1 MSVEPA
7 QEPDVNPHAHLQQSI
22 FDLSSQFTDNMDSVD
37 GKPLHD
43 PSGLPAP
50 DLLPADP
57 AGHLDPFSYENGAY
71 DSGFDDTLGSSNPF
85 SFDDFVN
92 DDAVSFAV
100 DHAAGAA

>member
-7 QEPDVNPHAHLQQSI
+7 QEPDVNAHAHLQQPF
-22 FDLSSQFTDNMDSVD
+22 FDLSSQYNLD
-37 GKPLHD
+37 GKPLHGPSSD
-43 PSGLPAP
+43 PTE

-57 AGHLDPFSYENGAY
+57 SCTMDSFSYENGAY
-71 DSGFDDTLGSSNPF
+71 DSGFDDSLGSNPF

-92 DDAVSFAV
+92 EDAVSFAV

>member
-7 QEPDVNPHAHLQQSI
+7 QEPDVNSHAHLQQSI
-22 FDLSSQFTDNMDSVD
+22 FDLSSHFTDNMDNVD

-43 PSGLPAP
+43 PSGLPGT

-57 AGHLDPFSYENGAY
+57 TCHMDPFSYENGAY
-71 DSGFDDTLGSSNPF
+71 DSGFDDTLGSTNPF

>member
-7 QEPDVNPHAHLQQSI
+7 QEPDVNAHLQQPF
-22 FDLSSQFTDNMDSVD
+22 FDISSQYSMVD
-37 GKPLHD
+37 KPLHD
-43 PSGLPAP
+43 SSCLPTA
-50 DLLPADP
+50 DLLPADSACP
-57 AGHLDPFSYENGAY
+57 LDTFPYENGAY
-71 DSGFDDTLGSSNPF
+71 DSGFDDSLGSNPF

>member
-7 QEPDVNPHAHLQQSI
+7 QEPDVNSHAHLQQPF
-22 FDLSSQFTDNMDSVD
+22 FDISSQYNMVD
-37 GKPLHD
+37 KPLHD
-43 PSGLPAP
+43 PSCVPTA
-50 DLLPADP
+50 DLLPADS
-57 AGHLDPFSYENGAY
+57 ACHLDSFSYENGAY
-71 DSGFDDTLGSSNPF
+71 DSGFDDSLGSNPF

>member
-7 QEPDVNPHAHLQQSI
+7 QEPDVKSHDHLQQPF
-22 FDLSSQFTDNMDSVD
+22 FDMSSQFMVD
-37 GKPLHD
+37 KPLHD
-43 PSGLPAP
+43 PSCLPAT

-57 AGHLDPFSYENGAY
+57 ACHLDPFSYENGAY
-71 DSGFDDTLGSSNPF
+71 DSGFDDTLGNTNPF

>member
-1 MSVEPA
+1 M
-7 QEPDVNPHAHLQQSI
+7 
-22 FDLSSQFTDNMDSVD
+22 VD
-37 GKPLHD
+37 KPLHD
-43 PSGLPAP
+43 PSCVPTT

-57 AGHLDPFSYENGAY
+57 SSHLDSFSYENGAY
-71 DSGFDDTLGSSNPF
+71 DSGFDDSLGSNPF

>member
-7 QEPDVNPHAHLQQSI
+7 QEPDVNSHAHLQQPF
-22 FDLSSQFTDNMDSVD
+22 FDISSQYSMVD
-37 GKPLHD
+37 KPLHD
-43 PSGLPAP
+43 PSGLPAS